1 MILNVILFGP
11 TGMVGQS
18 VLLEARAARSRI
30 RAQRMERGVVGADSV
45 VSGAQESVL
54 DRALDIVLQIIHAIG
69 GDREPRV
76 VASLDEPLLREKP
89 DGEFQVLARPAG
101 QRLHIEDRHRW
112 LPRLGPSPRVE

>member
-54 DRALDIVLQIIHAIG
+54 DRA
-69 GDREPRV
+69 
-76 VASLDEPLLREKP
+76 
-89 DGEFQVLARPAG
+89 
-101 QRLHIEDRHRW
+101 
-112 LPRLGPSPRVE
+112 